1 MYGHRVGQLASGQ
14 SWWVATPEVD
24 TPPAEERRGTLVW
37 GPEESPTTRFLS
49 EHVMYGATFS
59 YEQSPAARGFGQG
72 IRSIASALQGLLRF
86 LGRVEESL
94 SAHFT
99 FEDAPAVSAF
109 LGKHPAA
116 ARALVALAPAIREVF
131 PTAGRP
137 ILRVVTHPDDQDDCE
152 IQALVPVTMDVAPAL
167 AKIGEIEDV
176 WWMKLSADVR
186 RLVAVD
192 AVFQ

>member
-1 MYGHRVGQLASGQ
+1 MYRHSVGQ
-14 SWWVATPEVD
+14 PE
-24 TPPAEERRGTLVW
+24 PPAEEMRGTLVW

-59 YEQSPAARGFGQG
+59 YEQPAARGFAQG

-109 LGKHPAA
+109 LGQHPAA

-131 PTAGRP
+131 PTAERP

-152 IQALVPVTMDVAPAL
+152 IQALVPVTMDVATAL